1 MSTVPAPMATA
12 MSMPW
17 PWAPGALVVM
27 KPARSGL
34 YSTTMSRLAPKPPV
48 ARMTALA
55 LTVTAAPF
63 LSVAAM
69 PTAAPLASVRISLA
83 VVFMMNSTPSSSH
96 LAWSRGI
103 M

>member
-1 MSTVPAPMATA
+1 
-12 MSMPW
+12 MPW

-48 ARMTALA
+48 ARMTAPA
-55 LTVTAAPF
+55 LTVTVAPVL
-63 LSVAAM
+63 LSVATT
-69 PTAAPLASVRISLA
+69 PTAAPSASVRISLA
-83 VVFMMNSTPSSSH
+83 VVFMMKATSASLH
-96 LAWSRGI
+96 LASSRGI